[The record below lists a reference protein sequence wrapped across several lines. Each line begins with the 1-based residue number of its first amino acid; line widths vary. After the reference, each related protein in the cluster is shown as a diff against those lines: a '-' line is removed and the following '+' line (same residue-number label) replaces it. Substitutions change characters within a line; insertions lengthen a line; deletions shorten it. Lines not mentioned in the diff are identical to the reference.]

1 MTADDII
8 TAARACIDTP
18 FMHQGRLPGLALD
31 CAGLVIVV
39 AKAIGAEYT
48 DVVGYSRSPSG
59 GMLESCLCSQ
69 PSLDII
75 TGADKQAG
83 DILLIRFAGDPQHLA
98 IFTGDTIIHSYA
110 SVGKV
115 CEHVMDAAWEK
126 RVVCAYRF
134 KGLT

>member
-1 MTADDII
+1 MTADDIVS
-8 TAARACIDTP
+8 AARACIDTP
-18 FMHQGRLPGLALD
+18 FMHQGRIPELALD
-31 CAGLVIVV
+31 CAGLIIAV
-39 AKAIGAEYT
+39 AKAVGAEYV
-48 DVVGYSRSPSG
+48 DVAGYSRFPSG
-59 GMLESCLCSQ
+59 GILESCLCSQ

-83 DILLIRFAGDPQHLA
+83 DVLLIRFAGDPQHLA

-126 RVVCAYRF
+126 RIVCAYRF